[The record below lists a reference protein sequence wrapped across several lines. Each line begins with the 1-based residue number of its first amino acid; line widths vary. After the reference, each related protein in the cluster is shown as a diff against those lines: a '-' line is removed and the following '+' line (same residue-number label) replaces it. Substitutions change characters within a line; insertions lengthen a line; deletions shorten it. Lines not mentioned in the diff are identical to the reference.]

1 MLRKR
6 TKVVHV
12 GELKMGGTNPVL
24 VQSMTNTDTKD
35 VEATIRQIHELED
48 VDCDIVRLA
57 ILDME
62 AAKKIGEIKSK
73 VTVPIVADIHFDYRL
88 ALEAMDQGIDKV
100 RINPGNIGDIENV
113 KKVVSAAKEKNIPIR
128 IGVNIGSLHKD
139 IEEKY
144 GRTGKALAESALK
157 EVSLLEDLGF
167 SDIVISVKSSD
178 IRRTVEA
185 YKIVSSKCDYPLH
198 LGITE
203 AGTFL
208 AGAVKSSIG
217 IGSLL
222 LEGIGDTLRVS
233 LTEDPVKEV
242 IVAKKILKSLNLLDE
257 GVEIISCPT
266 CGRTKINL
274 FKLVEEIEK
283 LTAKIKEPIKIAV
296 MGCVVNGPGEAKEA
310 DLGIAGG
317 VGRGIIFKK
326 GEIIKNV
333 SEKDLLGEFKK
344 ELNKMLVK

>member
-1 MLRKR
+1 MLRKK
-6 TKVVHV
+6 TKVVQV

-35 VEATIRQIHELED
+35 TKATIRQIHELEE
-48 VDCDIVRLA
+48 VGCDLVRLA
-57 ILDME
+57 ILDNE
-62 AAKKIGEIKSK
+62 AAKKIGEIKAK
-73 VTVPIVADIHFDYRL
+73 VKIPLVADIHFDYRL

-113 KKVVSAAKEKNIPIR
+113 KKVVSAAKERNIPIR

-157 EVSLLEDLGF
+157 EMSILEDLGF
-167 SDIVISVKSSD
+167 SDIAISVKSSD

-208 AGAVKSSIG
+208 AGTVKSSVG

-283 LTAKIKEPIKIAV
+283 LTAKIKEPLKIAV

-326 GEIIKNV
+326 GEILKNV

-344 ELNKMLVK
+344 ELDKMLAK